1 QIACPDTSG
10 TTLEVDKIKKYFPF
24 HRVCLVKTLVIL
36 VSCILLANNCNLN
49 KAKKKGSLALSRVVN
64 IETVYT
70 RFIRFFKIKNP
81 LIFVICILRLI
92 QHLLSDYISKQSEY
106 VLSIDRTNW
115 KLGTVNINI
124 LTVGLVLDNGRF
136 IPLYFEL
143 LNKRGNSNQSERK
156 MLLSELHTIFN
167 ISKPLVLVGD
177 REFIGKDWF
186 KELVDLSYD
195 LVIRLRKKDYK
206 ELLADQM
213 HITLIQL
220 ENKIRNDISVK
231 GYFTAQIE
239 IKGHL
244 FFYHVRLLKGQKDEL
259 SKADKDIY
267 IRFISTSQEINWV
280 SNTYDKRCLP
290 RNLGGKI
297 EVFFEDIKEKGIRL
311 EQINFKD
318 FDKIRLMVAVA
329 ALCYALCLNQGLIS
343 FKKRLIPQKK
353 DIRSQKSYPR
363 TSIFTKR
370 YEIIEQTIL
379 NANKLNELIMRILEQ
394 EKHIIYNYP
403 IILFIRS
410 RASFE

>member
-1 QIACPDTSG
+1 MA
-10 TTLEVDKIKKYFPF
+10 TLEVDKIKKYFPF

-49 KAKKKGSLALSRVVN
+49 KAKKKGSLALGRIVN
-64 IETVYT
+64 IETLYT
-70 RFIRFFKIKNP
+70 RFIRFFKMNNS
-81 LIFVICILRLI
+81 LIFVVCILRLI
-92 QHLLSDYISKQSEY
+92 QHLLSEYINKEEEY
-106 VLSIDRTNW
+106 TLSIDRTNW
-115 KLGTVNINI
+115 KLGVVNINI
-124 LTVGLVLDNGRF
+124 LTIGLVLDNGKF

-177 REFIGKDWF
+177 REFIGQDWF
-186 KELVDLSYD
+186 KELIDLSYE

-206 ELLADQM
+206 ELLANQM
-213 HITLIQL
+213 TITLSQL
-220 ENKIRNDISVK
+220 ENKIRNDVFSK
-231 GYFTAQIE
+231 GYFTAEIE

-244 FFYHVRLLKGQKDEL
+244 LFYHVRLLKGQKDEL

-280 SNTYDKRCLP
+280 SKTYDKRW
-290 RNLGGKI
+290 KI

-329 ALCYALCLNQGLIS
+329 ALCYALCLNQGLIA
-343 FKKRLIPQKK
+343 FQKRLIPQKK
-353 DIRSQKSYPR
+353 DKRSQKSYPR
-363 TSIFTKR
+363 TSIFTKG

-379 NANKLNELIMRILEQ
+379 NANKLNELIIKILEH

-403 IILFIRS
+403 IIQFIRS
-410 RASFE
+410 RVSFEESV

>member
-1 QIACPDTSG
+1 MA
-10 TTLEVDKIKKYFPF
+10 TLEVDKIKKYFPF

-36 VSCILLANNCNLN
+36 VSCILFANNCNLN
-49 KAKKKGSLALSRVVN
+49 KAKKKGSLALGRIVN

-70 RFIRFFKIKNP
+70 RFIRFFKMNNS
-81 LIFVICILRLI
+81 LIFVVCILRLV
-92 QHLLSDYISKQSEY
+92 QHLLSEYINKEEEY
-106 VLSIDRTNW
+106 ILSIDRTNW
-115 KLGTVNINI
+115 KLGIVNINI
-124 LTVGLVLDNGRF
+124 LTIGLVLANGKF

-186 KELVDLSYD
+186 KELIDLSYD

-206 ELLADQM
+206 ELLANQM
-213 HITLIQL
+213 NITLIQL
-220 ENKIRNDISVK
+220 ENKIRNDVFSK
-231 GYFTAQIE
+231 GYFTAKIE

-244 FFYHVRLLKGQKDEL
+244 LFYHVRLLKGQKDEL

-267 IRFISTSQEINWV
+267 IRFISSSQEINWV
-280 SNTYDKRCLP
+280 SKTYDKRW
-290 RNLGGKI
+290 KI

-329 ALCYALCLNQGLIS
+329 ALCYALCLNQGLVT
-343 FKKRLIPQKK
+343 FQKRLIPQKK
-353 DIRSQKSYPR
+353 DKRSQKSYPR
-363 TSIFTKR
+363 TSIFTKG

-379 NANKLNELIMRILEQ
+379 NVNELNQLIINILE
-394 EKHIIYNYP
+394 KKCNIIYNYP
-403 IILFIRS
+403 IIQFIRN
-410 RASFE
+410 RVSFEESV